1 MTETDNV
8 RYTSIPHRLNGALGI
23 ITPFLGG
30 CKQHSNHCV

>member
-1 MTETDNV
+1 MTELDTNDNA
-8 RYTSIPHRLNGALGI
+8 TSHRLNGALGI